1 MELTIR
7 EIAHLLAGE
16 LEGDG
21 DKKVNAIAKIE
32 EAQEGSISF
41 LSNPKYEPYIYNTH
55 ASAVIVNKDFE
66 PKEKLT
72 TSIIKVEDAY
82 SAFTILLTEYQRMIQ
97 FQKKGIEQ
105 PSFVHQSAT
114 TGENIYV
121 GAFAYLGENCTIG
134 DNSKIYPNAYIGD
147 NVKIGKNTIIHAGAK
162 IYSNT
167 IIGDY
172 CVIQAGCVIGSDG
185 FGFAPQTDGTYK
197 TIPQV
202 GNVVI
207 ENHVDIG
214 ANTVVDCATMGSTII
229 RSGVK
234 LDNLIQIAH
243 NVEIGKNTV
252 IAAQSGISGS
262 SKIGENCMIAGQV
275 GIAGHLSI
283 ADKVKL
289 AAQSG
294 IGKSIEDE
302 NVAQMGSPAFGHKAY
317 LKSSTVF
324 RKLPELQKRI
334 EELERKL
341 IG

>member
-1 MELTIR
+1 
-7 EIAHLLAGE
+7 
-16 LEGDG
+16 
-21 DKKVNAIAKIE
+21 
-32 EAQEGSISF
+32 
-41 LSNPKYEPYIYNTH
+41 
-55 ASAVIVNKDFE
+55 
-66 PKEKLT
+66 
-72 TSIIKVEDAY
+72 
-82 SAFTILLTEYQRMIQ
+82 
-97 FQKKGIEQ
+97 
-105 PSFVHQSAT
+105 
-114 TGENIYV
+114 
-121 GAFAYLGENCTIG
+121 
-134 DNSKIYPNAYIGD
+134 
-147 NVKIGKNTIIHAGAK
+147 
-162 IYSNT
+162 
-167 IIGDY
+167 
-172 CVIQAGCVIGSDG
+172 
-185 FGFAPQTDGTYK
+185 TYK

>member
-1 MELTIR
+1 
-7 EIAHLLAGE
+7 
-16 LEGDG
+16 
-21 DKKVNAIAKIE
+21 
-32 EAQEGSISF
+32 
-41 LSNPKYEPYIYNTH
+41 
-55 ASAVIVNKDFE
+55 
-66 PKEKLT
+66 
-72 TSIIKVEDAY
+72 
-82 SAFTILLTEYQRMIQ
+82 MIQ

-105 PSFVHQSAT
+105 PSFIHESVK

-121 GAFAYLGENCTIG
+121 GAFVYLGKNCQVG

-147 NVKIGKNTIIHAGAK
+147 NVQIGKNTIIHAGVK
-162 IYSNT
+162 IYSDT
-167 IIGDY
+167 IIGEY
-172 CVIQAGCVIGSDG
+172 CIIQAGCVIGSDG
-185 FGFAPQTDGTYK
+185 FGFAPQADGTYK

-202 GNVVI
+202 GNVII

-252 IAAQSGISGS
+252 IAAQSGVSGS
-262 SKIGENCMIAGQV
+262 SKIGKNCMIAGQV

-294 IGKSIEDE
+294 IGKSIETE
-302 NVAQMGSPAFGHKAY
+302 NVAQMGSPSFGHKAY
-317 LKSSTVF
+317 LKSATVF

-341 IG
+341 IE